1 MRKEN
6 EGGGEGVGEKGNKR
20 DHITTIPV
28 STETRGD
35 SSRIY
40 FMSFLLYL
48 SRVLDSRFRSFN
60 VLIHISSGCG
70 SCSHRLHVHGRNS
83 IKRYTD
89 MIYKSRSGLLLLRVS
104 DQ

>member
-6 EGGGEGVGEKGNKR
+6 EGGEGVGEKGNKR

-28 STETRGD
+28 STETSGD

-48 SRVLDSRFRSFN
+48 SRVLGGRFRSLY
-60 VLIHISSGCG
+60 VSIHISSGCG